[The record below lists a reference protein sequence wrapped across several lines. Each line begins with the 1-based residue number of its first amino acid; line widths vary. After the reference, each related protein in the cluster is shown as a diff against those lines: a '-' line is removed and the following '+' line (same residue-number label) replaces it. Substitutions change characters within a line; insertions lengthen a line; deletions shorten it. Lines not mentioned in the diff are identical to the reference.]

1 MRDLATSTINI
12 KSKTEK
18 AYPKEVKLKL
28 YLRQPRLLP
37 SSQFLTQDSPKIIK
51 IKGVNAFLISNKCAR
66 IASKQKF
73 AVNHVKLD
81 FRKKYMM
88 CLLIIKL
95 TGIQEKKIGP

>member
-1 MRDLATSTINI
+1 MRDIATSTINI

-18 AYPKEVKLKL
+18 AYQKEVTLRL
-28 YLRQPRLLP
+28 YLRQLRLQP
-37 SSQFLTQDSPKIIK
+37 SNQFSTQDNPKTIK
-51 IKGVNAFLISNKCAR
+51 TKGLNAYLISNKCAK

-88 CLLIIKL
+88 FLLIIKL
-95 TGIQEKKIGP
+95 IGIQEKKTGP